1 MAFKMKGFSGFKSN
15 GTPLKDSIKF
25 EKVGPNKYEKTKSS
39 ELHAENKPRSGRFSQ
54 SPGAGPQLRDMH
66 NHKAEMDAKRVK
78 SMTDK
83 SPRQKRKELN
93 EFTRKQEEGKDPFKM
108 KGMKFYGDRTRKE
121 MRQDLKEHRKSLGG
135 DKDAIKADRRY
146 QRGRKK
152 ELRGEELLERG
163 QKRGQRKV
171 DRGSKIT
178 EGYTEPRMATQKV
191 RKFTKKRKHKKNLEQ
206 R

>member
-1 MAFKMKGFSGFKSN
+1 MAFKMKGFSGFKGN

-83 SPRQKRKELN
+83 SPRQKRKELD

-108 KGMKFYGDRTRKE
+108 KSKKFYGDRTRKE
-121 MRQDLKEHRKSLGG
+121 MRKDQREHRESLGG
-135 DKDAIKADRRY
+135 DKDAIK
-146 QRGRKK
+146 
-152 ELRGEELLERG
+152 LI
-163 QKRGQRKV
+163 V
-171 DRGSKIT
+171 NIT
-178 EGYTEPRMATQKV
+178 EAV
-191 RKFTKKRKHKKNLEQ
+191 KKKYVLKN
-206 R
+206 